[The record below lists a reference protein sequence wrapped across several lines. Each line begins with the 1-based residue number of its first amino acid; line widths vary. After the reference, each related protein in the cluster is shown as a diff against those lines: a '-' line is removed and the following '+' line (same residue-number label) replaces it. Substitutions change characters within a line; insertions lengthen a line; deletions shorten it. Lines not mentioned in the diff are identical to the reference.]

1 MAAHLAQC
9 CSLAAVSAP
18 PSTADSKRQTADGK
32 RQTANANAAANP
44 IDEDDEGR
52 ALATSQSSS
61 RWLRNAPERGSPNR
75 GGREPASERALRSRT
90 CSVPVSS
97 AHNRIDL
104 NRINSN
110 RINQIGRREPLS
122 PVYRP
127 KLESISRTILCP
139 RARVSLEHAK
149 PKKGCDARRSPACW
163 MQISRAQTNARPT
176 INTYANC
183 SLIGLRS

>member
-1 MAAHLAQC
+1 MTWQLTWR
-9 CSLAAVSAP
+9 SAAVWRP
-18 PSTADSKRQTADGK
+18 FRRRRRRQTANGRRQTANGK
-32 RQTANANAAANP
+32 RQTANANAAENP

-61 RWLRNAPERGSPNR
+61 RWLRNAPERGPTNR
-75 GGREPASERALRSRT
+75 GGRELASERALRSRT

-139 RARVSLEHAK
+139 RASLLST
-149 PKKGCDARRSPACW
+149 RSPRKAA
-163 MQISRAQTNARPT
+163 SRAAHRFVGCKSRARKQTLGQQLIPMPT
-176 INTYANC
+176 A
-183 SLIGLRS
+183 L